1 MPIVFENL
9 TGSLIEGQGDG
20 TFTYRAGGLGLGM
33 GAAQGLGAL
42 VLHMVLD
49 GEAFQ
54 EDGDFAPVIPP
65 EGEGTFTYGVTST
78 GFYYEPGDGD
88 GIFAYSGGGMGIDMP
103 GLGGGVVLYTL
114 SAFEAPPMSAYA
126 FFTEPLPIMVGYG
139 GVQFIDMREEF
150 VVTDA
155 GLPAAALL
163 YTLTERFRVLDQA
176 SPLLRFVAL
185 VSDSMTVRDFATL
198 VFDRTFASEIALS
211 DDLAL
216 DWVVTVADALMVADE
231 RLSLL
236 DALITVVSA
245 LVVRDSV
252 APILQRDVDEVLTLA
267 GTESAQILA
276 IVEAASAL
284 VMGDDLANT
293 MLMFGDLSSE
303 VDFSGSDPAAL
314 LALLTEIMD
323 TVDLGVRIR
332 VGDDLF
338 VGYAVNTRNAAVS
351 QYQNFPFNSF
361 ALVGGKAYGA
371 GPAGIYRLGGDT
383 DDGDPIQALLRTGV
397 VNFEEMVHVPNAWI
411 GLTSDGQMILKTVTM
426 DKGRKKENWYRMKE
440 RPQGAPVE
448 SRFDPAKGLASTYWQ
463 WELENVDGAYFE
475 LDMLKVWPV
484 RIGRRYS
491 GR

>member
-9 TGSLIEGQGDG
+9 TGSLIEGQGEG
-20 TFTYRAGGLGLGM
+20 VVTYRAGGHGLGFADTQGI
-33 GAAQGLGAL
+33 GAVLLQLL
-42 VLHMVLD
+42 VS

-54 EDGDFAPVIPP
+54 EDGDFTPVIPP
-65 EGEGTFTYGVTST
+65 EGEGTFTYGVTSV
-78 GFYYEPGDGD
+78 GFYYEPGEGD
-88 GIFAYSGGGMGIDMP
+88 GSFLYTAGGMGIDMF
-103 GLGGGVVLYTL
+103 GLGEGITIYTL

-139 GVQFIDMREEF
+139 GVQFIDLREEF

-163 YTLTERFRVLDQA
+163 YTLTEQFRVLDQA
-176 SPLLRFVAL
+176 SPLLRFSVL
-185 VSDSMTVRDFATL
+185 VSDSAVVRDFATL
-198 VFDRTFASEIALS
+198 VFDRTFASEVALS
-211 DDLAL
+211 DDSLL
-216 DWVVTVADALMVADE
+216 DWVVTVADVLMVADE

-236 DALITVVSA
+236 DALVTVVAS

-252 APILQRDVDEVLTLA
+252 APILQRDVDEALELA
-267 GTESAQILA
+267 ESQSAHILA
-276 IVEAASAL
+276 IVEAASEL
-284 VMGDDLANT
+284 VMAEDAGNSL
-293 MLMFGDLSSE
+293 LLFGALSDS
-303 VDFSGSDPAAL
+303 VTFDTSDPAAL
-314 LALLTEIMD
+314 LALLTEVMD

-351 QYQNFPFNSF
+351 EYQNFPFNSF

-371 GPAGIYRLGGDT
+371 GPGGIYRLGGDT
-383 DDGDPIQALLRTGV
+383 DDGDPIQAVLRTGI
-397 VNFEEMVHVPNAWI
+397 VNFEELVHVPNAWI
-411 GLTSDGQMILKTVTM
+411 GLTATGQMILKTITM

-448 SRFDPAKGLASTYWQ
+448 SRFDPAKGLAGTYWQ

>member
-1 MPIVFENL
+1 MGIVFEPL
-9 TGSLIEGQGDG
+9 TKSLVEGHSEVAFG
-20 TFTYRAGGLGLGM
+20 YRAAG
-33 GAAQGLGAL
+33 QGLGVTATQGVGAMLLRLL
-42 VLHMVLD
+42 VD
-49 GEAFQ
+49 GDAFQ
-54 EDGDFAPVIPP
+54 EDGDFVPVTPP
-65 EGEGTFTYGVTST
+65 EGEGAFAYGAASI
-78 GFYYEPGDGD
+78 GFYYEPGEADGAFLYL
-88 GIFAYSGGGMGIDMP
+88 GEGLGADMP
-103 GLGGGVVLYTL
+103 GLGGGITTYTL
-114 SAFEAPPMSAYA
+114 SAFEAPPVEAYG

-139 GVQFIDMREEF
+139 GVQFLDMREEF

-155 GLPAAALL
+155 DPHAALL
-163 YTLTERFRVLDQA
+163 YTLVERLRVQDQA
-176 SPLLRFVAL
+176 APLLQFVSL
-185 VSDSMTVRDFATL
+185 LTESVVVRDFATL
-198 VFDRTFASEIALS
+198 VFDHTFASDVTLS

-245 LVVRDSV
+245 LVVRDDV
-252 APILQRDVDEVLTLA
+252 IPVLQRDVNEVLTLV

-284 VMGDDLANT
+284 VMDDDLANT